1 MNCGCLYL
9 GESALL
15 EGLISLIRLIDSSLL
30 NIDLSSLTACRIS
43 QEFARWEDK
52 FFEVDS
58 GGYGKPVIRDKAV
71 ENDEQLAIATE
82 LKELMDG
89 EMYIKQV
96 GK

>member
-1 MNCGCLYL
+1 MIASTSQFN
-9 GESALL
+9 SM
-15 EGLISLIRLIDSSLL
+15 DFL
-30 NIDLSSLTACRIS
+30 NSGRIG

>member
-1 MNCGCLYL
+1 MNY
-9 GESALL
+9 
-15 EGLISLIRLIDSSLL
+15 ISD
-30 NIDLSSLTACRIS
+30 AYK
-43 QEFARWEDK
+43 EFARWEDK

-96 GK
+96 DSGRR